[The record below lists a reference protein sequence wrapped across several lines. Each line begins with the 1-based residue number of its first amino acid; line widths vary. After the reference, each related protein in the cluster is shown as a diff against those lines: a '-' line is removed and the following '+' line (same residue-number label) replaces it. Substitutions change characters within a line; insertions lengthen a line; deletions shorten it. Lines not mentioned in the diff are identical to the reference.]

1 MRFIVRKTTVLG
13 VPAAAHRATV
23 VTAVGVLTKTLS
35 QPLGPQQQK
44 SVTNFF
50 IGLQQV
56 RDMFFH

>member
-1 MRFIVRKTTVLG
+1 MLG